1 MKLKDLK
8 TNAKNPRILKDARF
22 KKLLNKV
29 LCYPNLLS
37 KNKLTY
43 DSSDANTVLGGN
55 QRLATLNYIIKSIS
69 TKQLEDSVKAA
80 QKALGLEN
88 ELLLNNSIA
97 IFTEIKE
104 TKSIPSEWVQDVQG
118 LSEDEKQAFI
128 LIDNLNDGEW
138 DLDEIANKWD
148 IDAEEWGL
156 ISWANSEDEQSDNS
170 KGLEAHE
177 DDYEQPEDDKIKTD
191 IVIGDLFEFNGK
203 DGQYHRLLCGDST
216 DKETVELLMNGDK
229 ADMIWTDP
237 PYGINEQG
245 DRTKRVGA
253 VAGHNHPNFKDDSI
267 EYAVSAFNQKINSKI
282 KIQVW
287 FGSNY
292 YCHNL
297 PETANWLVWDKRVEE
312 NQRDYNSDCELAWV
326 KSEFNSIR
334 IFRHLWK
341 GFLKDSERGKKRV
354 HATQKPIKLV
364 EFCVKEY
371 APEAK
376 LILDYF
382 LGSGVAMVASHQLKR
397 NCYGLELEPKYCQV
411 IIDRMLKLDE
421 SITIKKNGV
430 DYVNEH

>member
-104 TKSIPSEWVQDVQG
+104 TKSIPSDWVQDVQG

-148 IDAEEWGL
+148 IDTGEWGL
-156 ISWANSEDEQSDNS
+156 VSWNDFNTDDEVDYSILD
-170 KGLEAHE
+170 GE
-177 DDYEQPEDDKIKTD
+177 DDLSESVSDMSNSVKKAIQIEFDLEHYEAAYEVIKFWRGEGAN
-191 IVIGDLFEFNGK
+191 IGK
-203 DGQYHRLLCGDST
+203 
-216 DKETVELLMNGDK
+216 M
-229 ADMIWTDP
+229 
-237 PYGINEQG
+237 
-245 DRTKRVGA
+245 
-253 VAGHNHPNFKDDSI
+253 
-267 EYAVSAFNQKINSKI
+267 
-282 KIQVW
+282 
-287 FGSNY
+287 
-292 YCHNL
+292 
-297 PETANWLVWDKRVEE
+297 
-312 NQRDYNSDCELAWV
+312 
-326 KSEFNSIR
+326 
-334 IFRHLWK
+334 
-341 GFLKDSERGKKRV
+341 
-354 HATQKPIKLV
+354 
-364 EFCVKEY
+364 
-371 APEAK
+371 
-376 LILDYF
+376 ILDY
-382 LGSGVAMVASHQLKR
+382 
-397 NCYGLELEPKYCQV
+397 LESEK
-411 IIDRMLKLDE
+411 DKL
-421 SITIKKNGV
+421 
-430 DYVNEH
+430 